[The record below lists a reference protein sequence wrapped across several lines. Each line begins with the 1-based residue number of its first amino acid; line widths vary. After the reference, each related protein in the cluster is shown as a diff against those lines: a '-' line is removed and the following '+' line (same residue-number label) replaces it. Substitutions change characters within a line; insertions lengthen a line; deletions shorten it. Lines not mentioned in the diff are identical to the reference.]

1 MATNQV
7 IYLRNKEGAKPKSI
21 NKPKKPVNI
30 DGIKYFTEQQIR
42 TIRRF
47 VRDRAELHESKG
59 LVTGIRE
66 WMAIDLLTCT
76 GMRVSETAN
85 IRCGDLKIGYSESEV
100 FVRHGKGA
108 RSRHI
113 QIPKSLKQHLKQ
125 YLTWKQ
131 RQGEPV
137 RKDEH
142 LLVGQRG
149 PWTSQAIQ
157 QLVKKYLKELGLY
170 EVGKSVHALRH
181 SYAVH
186 LYRRSK
192 DLRAVQK
199 QLGHASIQTT
209 QVYTDVTK
217 EDIHELIKGFWQ

>member
-1 MATNQV
+1 MTPRRV
-7 IYLRNKEGAKPKSI
+7 IYLRTEKRVESDPGH
-21 NKPKKPVNI
+21 KPKKPVNI

-42 TIRRF
+42 MLRRS
-47 VRDRAELHESKG
+47 VRDRANSHESKG

-66 WMAIDLLTCT
+66 WMVIDLLTSS
-76 GMRVSETAN
+76 GVRVSEAAN
-85 IRCGDLKIGYSESEV
+85 VRCGDLKIGYSECEL

-113 QIPKSLKQHLKQ
+113 QIPKSLKQHLKR

-137 RKDEH
+137 RKDDH

-157 QLVKKYLKELGLY
+157 QLVKKHLKALGLY
-170 EVGKSVHALRH
+170 EAGKRESSKVVRRVQH
-181 SYAVH
+181 SCMRACK
-186 LYRRSK
+186 RESSK
-192 DLRAVQK
+192 DVRKRIGEFQPFENLMVVREEK
-199 QLGHASIQTT
+199 LGI
-209 QVYTDVTK
+209 
-217 EDIHELIKGFWQ
+217 

>member
-1 MATNQV
+1 MTPRRV
-7 IYLRNKEGAKPKSI
+7 IYLRGNNEAASKKKV
-21 NKPKKPVNI
+21 KQQKPVNI

-42 TIRRF
+42 MLRRC
-47 VRDRAELHESKG
+47 VRDKADQHELKG

-66 WMAIDLLTCT
+66 WMAIDLLTSS
-76 GMRVSETAN
+76 GVRVSEAAN
-85 IRCGDLKIGYSESEV
+85 VRCGDLKIGYSESEL

-113 QIPKSLKQHLKQ
+113 QIPKSLKQHLKR
-125 YLTWKQ
+125 YLAWKQ

-137 RKDEH
+137 RKDDH
-142 LLVGQRG
+142 LIIGQRG

-157 QLVKKYLKELGLY
+157 QLVKKHLKSLGLY
-170 EVGKSVHALRH
+170 ESGKSVHALRH

-199 QLGHASIQTT
+199 QLGHASVQTT
-209 QVYTDVTK
+209 QIYTDVTK
-217 EDIHELIKGFWQ
+217 EDIQDLIKGFWK